1 LSQFTTSP
9 FRAIIK
15 LISHGSMDVNAVS
28 YSPAVIEPGV
38 IVGRNVLFDGPDIKL
53 RKSSRIDSGALIAG
67 GVEIGQGAWV
77 KAGSVV
83 FSSIP
88 ANSICQGNPA
98 IVVGYQSQQT
108 PLSQKIILGS
118 LDLDQY
124 SFTERTRSLKLNVGD
139 AEIRLIKKVDD
150 PRGSLTVGQIPD
162 DIPFAPT
169 RYFVISQ
176 VPSKELRGE
185 HAHRTCHQFLVC
197 LSGSCRVLLDDGSSR
212 FQVTLDRAELGLYM
226 PAMIWG
232 TQYSY
237 SPDAVLLVFASHHY
251 DPNDYIHSYAEFLS
265 LAKRVN
271 GSN

>member
-1 LSQFTTSP
+1 MDDGVESYRP
-9 FRAIIK
+9 AIVE
-15 LISHGSMDVNAVS
+15 D
-28 YSPAVIEPGV
+28 GV
-38 IVGRNVLFDGPDIKL
+38 VVGKNVLFDGPDIKL
-53 RKSSRIDSGALIAG
+53 RKSSRIDSGALIIG

-77 KAGSVV
+77 KAGAVV

-98 IVVGYQSQQT
+98 VVVGYQSQQT
-108 PLSQKIILGS
+108 PLTQNLIGG
-118 LDLDQY
+118 LDPDQY
-124 SFTERTRSLKLNVGD
+124 SFTQKSRSFKLNVGD

-150 PRGSLTVGQIPD
+150 ARGALTVGQIPD

-212 FQVTLDRAELGLYM
+212 FQVTLDRPELGLYM

-251 DPNDYIHSYAEFLS
+251 EPNDYIHSYDEFLA
-265 LAKRVN
+265 LAHKN
-271 GSN
+271 